1 MAFIAGT
8 KRQADTNFKYGTSED
23 GINFID
29 GTNFEACTGLKVKA
43 GTNLKVC
50 AAFKAGTKLKTG
62 TTDFIKTVNRWHH

>member
-43 GTNLKVC
+43 GT
-50 AAFKAGTKLKTG
+50 KLKPG